1 MNTKQMTRMALIA
14 AVYTAL
20 SLALAP
26 FSFSN
31 IQVRLAEALTMIP
44 LIYRPGIWGV
54 TLGCFLTNLIGA
66 LTGVNPTGFMDA
78 VIGTSATL
86 IAALI
91 TWQYRDHKIA
101 KLPLISV
108 LAPVVLNLTFIGAE
122 LSWLYTPESFW
133 TGCLIF
139 GLEVAAG
146 ELIAVAL
153 GYILVTYLK
162 NTGIFAE

>member
-66 LTGVNPTGFMDA
+66 LTGVNPTGFMDSI
-78 VIGTSATL
+78 IGTSATL

-91 TWQYRDHKIA
+91 TWHFRKHRIL
-101 KLPLISV
+101 KLPLASV
-108 LAPVVLNLTFIGAE
+108 LAPVFLNCLFIGAE
-122 LSWLYTPESFW
+122 LSWLYMPESFGKGW
-133 TGCLIF
+133 MIF

-146 ELIAVAL
+146 ELISVAL
-153 GYILVTYLK
+153 GYLLVSYLK
-162 NTGIFAE
+162 KTRVFTD